1 MNTMAL
7 INPLHLIIGRRF
19 HGKALFF
26 SQDLRQKGIEILC
39 SGAQNHLLFLHKDS
53 PSSSQIF
60 LQCPSQKKLPL
71 HFGGF
76 QNLLL
81 ILAHGSPH
89 RFGNGGIGHLLPGNS
104 SFPLEKIDKTGFLFL
119 IGNRKNISL
128 LVGNKVTASFLPL
141 NIPFLLQKCQR
152 MFHCN
157 QGNAP
162 FLGKIALGGKAFRE
176 AVAAFHN
183 ILPHFPVK
191 LHVLFHPSLLS
202 LAVSS

>member
-60 LQCPSQKKLPL
+60 LQCPSQKIFSL

-81 ILAHGSPH
+81 ILTHGSPH
-89 RFGNGGIGHLLPGNS
+89 RFRNGGVRHLFLGNS
-104 SFPLEKIDKTGFLFL
+104 GFSFKKIYKTGFLFL
-119 IGNRKNISL
+119 IADRKNVSL
-128 LVGNKVTASFLPL
+128 LIGNKVTASFLPF
-141 NIPFLLQKCQR
+141 NIPFLLQKCQC
-152 MFHCN
+152 MFHRN
-157 QGNAP
+157 QGNAL
-162 FLGKIALGGKAFRE
+162 FLGKIAFGGQAFRK
-176 AVAAFHN
+176 AVATFHN
-183 ILPHFPVK
+183 VLPHFPVK
-191 LHVLFHPSLLS
+191 LHVLFHLSLLS
-202 LAVSS
+202 FLMNA